1 MGGGERTGSV
11 FVQAMKGRKNKFEI
25 LIKNFFLDG

>member
-1 MGGGERTGSV
+1 MGGGKRTGPV

-25 LIKNFFLDG
+25 LIKNIF